1 MTPPLQPQLEWQQ
14 WSKVSLSGRS
24 NLPDL
29 PGIYAV
35 IDAAGE
41 VWYVGKASNL
51 RTRWGGRS
59 HHRYSQL
66 SRQNKKRNYQIY
78 YRPCSLGE
86 LDSQEKQYIDQFK
99 PLLNYS
105 RVRTYARKPPQPHQE
120 LGRILRVINKSSFL
134 FEGHARS
141 TCRCATR
148 RSAVRSLMVGY
159 YQELDE
165 DENEELKEF
174 TCIVTATSTNDYDK
188 VLYKSA
194 MKSRTNKGKYLA
206 DCWGVYETTLGLNE
220 PEIDPETRPLQFL
233 IFQQNDWAYEFVP
246 MDYPVLEQFDRQ
258 NQELYTETILL
269 NGQSVLAL
277 KDPACLQTFLS
288 PPESVRSGYLNKA
301 WLRPMHY
308 YHYRLPHLKPIS
320 ELVQEQDT
328 MPRA

>member
-1 MTPPLQPQLEWQQ
+1 MTPPFQPQSEWQQ
-14 WSKVSLSGRS
+14 WANLPLTNRT
-24 NLPDL
+24 NLPDV

-35 IDAAGE
+35 IDVAGE

-51 RTRWGGRS
+51 KNRWGGRS
-59 HHRYSQL
+59 HHRYGQL

-86 LDSQEKQYIDQFK
+86 LDAQEKHYIDQFK

-105 RVRTYARKPPQPHQE
+105 RVKTYARKPPQPHQE
-120 LGRILRVINKSSFL
+120 LARLLKVINKPNSL

-141 TCRCATR
+141 L
-148 RSAVRSLMVGY
+148 VIGY
-159 YQELDE
+159 YRELDE

-174 TCIVTATSTNDYDK
+174 ICIVVAVNANDYDK

-194 MKSRTNKGKYLA
+194 MKSMTNKGKYLA

-220 PEIDPETRPLQFL
+220 PEIDLETRPLQILVFR
-233 IFQQNDWAYEFVP
+233 QENWVYELVEL
-246 MDYPVLEQFDRQ
+246 DNQVLKEFDRQ
-258 NQELYTETILL
+258 KQELYTEIITL

-277 KDPACLQTFLS
+277 KEPAHLQAFLP
-288 PPESVRSGYLNKA
+288 PPEPVRSGYWNKA

-308 YHYRLPHLKPIS
+308 HHYRLPHLTPIAQ
-320 ELVQEQDT
+320 LLQARDT
-328 MPRA
+328 MPHS